1 MCGRRYRLWRRS
13 SNGQD
18 TGRCSRRHATL
29 HERQRKRRQAQRRA
43 GRSAGPHRR
52 RAGQGTDPR
61 GERPHLQPPVELPY
75 RSLGRSRRD
84 PHYRRQGESKDRTGY
99 PAWQGSPPA
108 QQGTSQRQ
116 RLWYRRPA
124 CQRQCLCS
132 RNPEQGRK
140 ESAGRNGKLRQL
152 QAQRFHQGKNLPQ
165 VQEPVR
171 IKI

>member
-1 MCGRRYRLWRRS
+1 MCRRRYRLWRRS
-13 SNGQD
+13 GNGQD
-18 TGRCSRRHATL
+18 TGRRSRRHATL

-43 GRSAGPHRR
+43 GRPAGPHRR

-75 RSLGRSRRD
+75 RSLA
-84 PHYRRQGESKDRTGY
+84 
-99 PAWQGSPPA
+99 AWQGSPPA

-140 ESAGRNGKLRQL
+140 ESAGRNGNLGQL

-165 VQEPVR
+165 VQESV
-171 IKI
+171 